1 MSSVTNNI
9 PKHLGLILDGNRRW
23 AKKQGI
29 PQLEGHRKGYEN
41 LKEIGLAAIENG
53 IEYVSAYVFST
64 ENWNRGKE
72 EVGYLM
78 KLLLWVAK
86 NEVNYL
92 HKENIKVL
100 FAGSDDRLDKNI
112 IDAIK
117 TAEDK
122 TKNNTKGTLILC
134 LNYGGH
140 QEIADATKRIMNDKV
155 DADNVTPELISKY
168 LYVPEVP
175 PLDMVIRTSGEQRI
189 SGFMLWRA
197 AYSELYFADKYWP
210 EFTKNDLNVALDW
223 YKNRERRF
231 GS

>member
-1 MSSVTNNI
+1 M
-9 PKHLGLILDGNRRW
+9 
-23 AKKQGI
+23 
-29 PQLEGHRKGYEN
+29 
-41 LKEIGLAAIENG
+41 
-53 IEYVSAYVFST
+53 
-64 ENWNRGKE
+64 
-72 EVGYLM
+72 M

-122 TKNNTKGTLILC
+122 TKNNTRGTLILC